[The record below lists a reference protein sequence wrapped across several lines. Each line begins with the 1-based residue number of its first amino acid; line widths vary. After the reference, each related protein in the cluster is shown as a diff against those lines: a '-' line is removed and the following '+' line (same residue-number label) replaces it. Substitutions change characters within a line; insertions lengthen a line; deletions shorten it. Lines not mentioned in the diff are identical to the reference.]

1 MVKIKDDVHSVL
13 RISSAHNKWGPP
25 DINIA
30 QILHLSNF
38 FELKRRVIYKYSFT
52 SMANQKSV
60 RYSVSISYF
69 TNIAVQNVNKVHT
82 CAHEWTSSL
91 SVRIKVSVKIRIG
104 LIVGMTV
111 KKH

>member
-1 MVKIKDDVHSVL
+1 
-13 RISSAHNKWGPP
+13 
-25 DINIA
+25 
-30 QILHLSNF
+30 
-38 FELKRRVIYKYSFT
+38 
-52 SMANQKSV
+52 MANQKSV